1 MKVEGLDHV
10 LLILRSQFR
19 LESIRYA
26 FAFQLNGYVKYM
38 RQPRRKNRIMKSF

>member
-19 LESIRYA
+19 LESIGMLLL
-26 FAFQLNGYVKYM
+26 F
-38 RQPRRKNRIMKSF
+38 S